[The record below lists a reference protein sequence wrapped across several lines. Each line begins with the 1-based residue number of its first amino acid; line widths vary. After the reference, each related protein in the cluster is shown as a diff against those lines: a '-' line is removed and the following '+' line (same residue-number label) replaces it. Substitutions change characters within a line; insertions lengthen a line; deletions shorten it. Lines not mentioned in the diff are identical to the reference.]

1 MTPIALLFTSPS
13 CAPCKVMQPRIV
25 EAAAEAGVSLEIVE
39 SDNTEMFAYWQVT
52 SVPTLLLAEPIG
64 FELKRL
70 VGTKPKKDIKDFFN
84 K

>member
-1 MTPIALLFTSPS
+1 MTSKAFLFTSPS
-13 CAPCKVMQPRIV
+13 CGPCKVMKPLIV

-52 SVPTLLLAEPIG
+52 SVPTLLLVAPLDH
-64 FELKRL
+64 ELKRF
-70 VGTKPKKDIKDFFN
+70 VGTKPKKDIEDFFN